1 VNWRQAIVAVVLA
14 ILKWIAGK
22 FTPRSQD
29 GQGPGERE
37 DRLKDKIRKD
47 GWYR

>member
-1 VNWRQAIVAVVLA
+1 MNWRQAIVAVVLA
-14 ILKWIAGK
+14 ILKWIGSK

-29 GQGPGERE
+29 GKGPGELE
-37 DRLKDKIRKD
+37 DKLKDKLKKD